1 MLVVAV
7 GFPVQ
12 LTEVHPHTEVKKEL
26 EVRVI
31 DFAVQFHIGVISERG
46 LEGLT
51 GQLDTAKKTH
61 IHRAVLIGAAKDVI
75 QHISPHPISV

>member
-12 LTEVHPHTEVKKEL
+12 LTEVHPHTEVKEEL

-31 DFAVQFHIGVISERG
+31 DFPMQFHIGVISERG

-51 GQLDTAKKTH
+51 G
-61 IHRAVLIGAAKDVI
+61 
-75 QHISPHPISV
+75 